1 VLRSAGVL
9 LLTAL
14 EAVLKN
20 DVLLVMADRVTLLDD
35 DPILADVVEV
45 NDGVEAVVGVRDADT
60 LKVHVK
66 FEEL

>member
-1 VLRSAGVL
+1 MLRSAGVL

-60 LKVHVK
+60 LTP
-66 FEEL
+66 

>member
-1 VLRSAGVL
+1 ML

-14 EAVLKN
+14 EALLKN

-60 LKVHVK
+60 LTA
-66 FEEL
+66 